1 MIDPLV
7 HHAVSARETARAPY
21 SGYTVGCAV
30 KCDDGS
36 IYYGANVEA
45 SCSSV
50 GICAER
56 IALANAILADKVPTE
71 LAIVGEA
78 DAPLSPCGTC
88 RQFMLDF
95 APLKVILANLDG
107 DEKHTTANKLL
118 PLKFERRIKQ

>member
-1 MIDPLV
+1 MNKLI
-7 HHAVSARETARAPY
+7 AEAISARETARAPY
-21 SGYTVGCAV
+21 SGYRVGCAV

-36 IYYGANVEA
+36 VYRGANVEV

-56 IALANAILADKVPTE
+56 IALANAVLAGKTPMQ

-78 DAPLSPCGTC
+78 DGPLSPCGTC

-95 APLKVILANLDG
+95 APLKVILANMNG

-118 PLKFERRIKQ
+118 PLKFERRLQQ

>member
-1 MIDPLV
+1 MNKLI
-7 HHAVSARETARAPY
+7 AEAISARETARAPY
-21 SGYTVGCAV
+21 SGYRVGCAV

-36 IYYGANVEA
+36 IYHGANVEA

-56 IALANAILADKVPTE
+56 IALANAILAGKTPTQ

-95 APLKVILANLDG
+95 APLKVILANMDG

-118 PLKFERRIKQ
+118 PLKFERRSQQ

>member
-1 MIDPLV
+1 VNKLI
-7 HHAVSARETARAPY
+7 AEAIIARETARAPY
-21 SGYTVGCAV
+21 SGYRVGCAV

-36 IYYGANVEA
+36 VYHGANVEV

-56 IALANAILADKVPTE
+56 IALANAVLAGKTPTQ

-78 DAPLSPCGTC
+78 EGPLSPCGTC

-95 APLKVILANLDG
+95 APLKVILANMDG

-118 PLKFERRIKQ
+118 PLKFERRLQQ

>member
-1 MIDPLV
+1 MNKLI
-7 HHAVSARETARAPY
+7 AEAIIARETARAPY
-21 SGYTVGCAV
+21 SGYRVGCAV

-36 IYYGANVEA
+36 VYRGANVEV

-56 IALANAILADKVPTE
+56 IALANAVLAGKTPMQ
-71 LAIVGEA
+71 LAVVGEA
-78 DAPLSPCGTC
+78 DGPLSPCGTC

-95 APLKVILANLDG
+95 APLKVILANMDG

-118 PLKFERRIKQ
+118 PLKFERRLQQ

>member
-1 MIDPLV
+1 MNKLI
-7 HHAVSARETARAPY
+7 AEAIIARETARAPY
-21 SGYTVGCAV
+21 SGYRVGCAV

-36 IYYGANVEA
+36 VYHGANVEA

-56 IALANAILADKVPTE
+56 IALANAVLAGKTPIQ

-78 DAPLSPCGTC
+78 EAPLSPCGTC

-95 APLKVILANLDG
+95 APLKVILANMNG
-107 DEKHTTANKLL
+107 DEKHTTASKLL
-118 PLKFERRIKQ
+118 PLKFERRSQQ

>member
-1 MIDPLV
+1 MNKLI
-7 HHAVSARETARAPY
+7 AEAIIARETARAPY
-21 SGYTVGCAV
+21 SGYRVGCAV

-36 IYYGANVEA
+36 IYHGANVEVA
-45 SCSSV
+45 CSSV

-56 IALANAILADKVPTE
+56 IALSNAILAGKTPKQ

-78 DAPLSPCGTC
+78 EGPLSPCGTC

-95 APLKVILANLDG
+95 APLKVILANMDG

-118 PLKFERRIKQ
+118 PLKFERRLQQ

>member
-1 MIDPLV
+1 MNKLV
-7 HHAVSARETARAPY
+7 AQAIIARETARAPY
-21 SGYTVGCAV
+21 SGYRVGAAV
-30 KCDDGS
+30 RCSDGS
-36 IYYGANVEA
+36 VFHGANVEA

-50 GICAER
+50 GLCAER
-56 IALANAILADKVPTE
+56 IALANAILNGKNPTI